1 MDTRIFSEEELFSL
15 LTGCF
20 EYMDIMETT
29 GVEPLDYMEML
40 DIHTIHVFYAMPAEE
55 QARFRDLV
63 MQIVRDNK
71 GAFEKLQS
79 AAERELAND
88 MEGWTD
94 EGLQDSGNS
103 IAYWENAIEC
113 LLPALHRYLREG

>member
-1 MDTRIFSEEELFSL
+1 MDTRIFSEDELFSL

-40 DIHTIHVFYAMPAEE
+40 DIHTIHAFYAMPAEE
-55 QARFRDLV
+55 QAHFRDLV

-71 GAFEKLQS
+71 GAFEKLRVLSQS
-79 AAERELAND
+79 CSPQLS
-88 MEGWTD
+88 GS
-94 EGLQDSGNS
+94 LQMIWRDGRMKVCRTAVLVSHTG
-103 IAYWENAIEC
+103 
-113 LLPALHRYLREG
+113 RMR